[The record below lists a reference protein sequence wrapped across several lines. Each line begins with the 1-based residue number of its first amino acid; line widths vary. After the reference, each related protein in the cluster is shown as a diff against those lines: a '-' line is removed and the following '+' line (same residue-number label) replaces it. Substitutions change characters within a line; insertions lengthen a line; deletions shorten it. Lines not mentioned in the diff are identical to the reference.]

1 MNLEIREVY
10 QIRFWL
16 NKLSPLI
23 WRRFLINPQCTT
35 IADLHHL
42 IQLTMHWEDFHLL
55 VSRYQEHHRNETNC

>member
-10 QIRFWL
+10 HIRFWL

-23 WRRFLINPQCTT
+23 WGRFLINPQCTT

-42 IQLTMHWEDFHLL
+42 IQLAMHWEDFHLHEFTIQGKNIVAML
-55 VSRYQEHHRNETNC
+55 N